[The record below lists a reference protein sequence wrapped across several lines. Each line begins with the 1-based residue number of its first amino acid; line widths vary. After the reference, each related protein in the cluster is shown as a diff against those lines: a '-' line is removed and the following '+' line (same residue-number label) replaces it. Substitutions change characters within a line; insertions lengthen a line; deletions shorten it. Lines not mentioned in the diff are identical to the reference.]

1 MTEDT
6 QKILEEL
13 RIVRKLVIH
22 LTAEVIS
29 MKSVVA
35 VAGTPEGMTV
45 DQVIKSMDE
54 TVRLVRNQI
63 MEYDVE
69 SDDDES

>member
-22 LTAEVIS
+22 LTAEVLA

-35 VAGTPEGMTV
+35 FAGTPAGMTV
-45 DQVIKSMDE
+45 EQVIKSMDE
-54 TVRLVRNQI
+54 TVRQVRNQI
-63 MEYDVE
+63 MEFDVE
-69 SDDDES
+69 DDEVQ

>member
-13 RIVRKLVIH
+13 RIVRRLIIH

-45 DQVIKSMDE
+45 EQVIKSMDE
-54 TVRLVRNQI
+54 TVRQVRNQI
-63 MEYDVE
+63 LEYDVE
-69 SDDDES
+69 NDEES